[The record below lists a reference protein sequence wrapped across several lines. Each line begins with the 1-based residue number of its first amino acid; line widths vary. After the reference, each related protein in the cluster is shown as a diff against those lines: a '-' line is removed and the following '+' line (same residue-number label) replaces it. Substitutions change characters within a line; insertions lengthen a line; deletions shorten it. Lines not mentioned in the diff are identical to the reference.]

1 MPRFLEIRLT
11 DGRVARIDVPENYS
25 LHDAAH
31 AFMNREGPFA
41 GDWVKISTGARQ
53 SHVRYDTIVEIEQS
67 QASSFGNS

>member
-1 MPRFLEIRLT
+1 MSRYLEIRLA

-41 GDWVKISTGARQ
+41 EDWVRISSGGRH
-53 SHVRYDTIVEIEQS
+53 SHVKYDTVVEVEAKQ
-67 QASSFGNS
+67 G